1 LSFNTEAIQ
10 GSYGRCLRSKGF
22 ITRFYELL
30 QSRDGRIP
38 DLFAETDWA
47 KQNKA
52 LRRGISIAL
61 TFAGG
66 SNIVQGSMDQMA
78 NVHSRAGR
86 APVDPVLYQHWRNS
100 LLQAVEEND
109 PRATPEL
116 MAEWQ
121 QALKI
126 TTDYFTQRY

>member
-1 LSFNTEAIQ
+1 MAFNTEAIQ
-10 GSYGRCLRSKGF
+10 GSYGRCLRDKGF
-22 ITRFYELL
+22 IPRFYELL
-30 QSRDGRIP
+30 QKRDERIP
-38 DLFAETDWA
+38 TLFADTDWS

-78 NVHSRAGR
+78 DVHSRSGR

-100 LLQAVEEND
+100 LLQAVEEHD

-116 MAEWQ
+116 MADWQ
-121 QALKI
+121 RALET
-126 TTDYFTQRY
+126 TTDYFTQRF

>member
-1 LSFNTEAIQ
+1 MSFNTEAIQ
-10 GSYGRCLRSKGF
+10 GSYGRCLRVKGF
-22 ITRFYELL
+22 IPRFYELL
-30 QSRDGRIP
+30 QNRDGRIP
-38 DLFAETDWA
+38 GLFAETDWS

-66 SNIVQGSMDQMA
+66 SKIVQGSMDQMA
-78 NVHSRAGR
+78 DVHGRKGR
-86 APVDPVLYQHWRNS
+86 APVDPTLYEHWRSS
-100 LLQAVEEND
+100 LLQAVEESD

-116 MAEWQ
+116 LAQWDK
-121 QALKI
+121 ALRI

>member
-10 GSYGRCLRSKGF
+10 GSYGRCLRSRGF
-22 ITRFYELL
+22 IPRFYALL
-30 QSRDGRIP
+30 QERDVRIP
-38 DLFAETDWA
+38 GLFEETDWT

-78 NVHSRAGR
+78 DVHSREGR
-86 APVDPVLYQHWRNS
+86 APVDPVLYKHWRSS

-116 MAEWQ
+116 IAEWEK
-121 QALKI
+121 ALTM
-126 TTDYFTQRY
+126 TTDYFSQRY

>member
-1 LSFNTEAIQ
+1 MSFNTEAIQ

-22 ITRFYELL
+22 IPRFYELL
-30 QSRDGRIP
+30 QSRDNRISN
-38 DLFAETDWA
+38 LFSETDWT

-78 NVHSRAGR
+78 DVHSRSGR
-86 APVDPVLYQHWRNS
+86 APVDPVLYKHWRES

-116 MAEWQ
+116 MAEWGK
-121 QALKI
+121 ALKV
-126 TTDYFTQRY
+126 TTDYFTQRF

>member
-1 LSFNTEAIQ
+1 MSFNTEAIQ

-22 ITRFYELL
+22 ISRFYELL
-30 QSRDGRIP
+30 QEQDARIP
-38 DLFAETDWA
+38 GLFEETDWT

-78 NVHSRAGR
+78 DVHSRSGR
-86 APVDPVLYQHWRNS
+86 APVDPVLYKHWRNS

-116 MAEWQ
+116 MADWEK
-121 QALKI
+121 ALKM
-126 TTDYFTQRY
+126 TTDYFTQHY